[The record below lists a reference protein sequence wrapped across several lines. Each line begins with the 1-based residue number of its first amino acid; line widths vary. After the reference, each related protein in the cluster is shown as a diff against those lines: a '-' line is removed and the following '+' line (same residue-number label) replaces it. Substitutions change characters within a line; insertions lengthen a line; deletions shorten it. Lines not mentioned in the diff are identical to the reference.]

1 MNILLKRLLLSSF
14 MVIFLSISN
23 SYAQTE
29 SDKIDKLIEQKR
41 YFNKKNKNNSGFK
54 IQIFNGNEVDA
65 IKIKRNFDA
74 LYPDYTTLIIY
85 KSPEWKTQV
94 GPFKTRLEADRTLL
108 AIKQDYKGAIV
119 IEEKN

>member
-1 MNILLKRLLLSSF
+1 MNILLKRLLLPTF
-14 MVIFLSISN
+14 MVLFLSITN

-29 SDKIDKLIEQKR
+29 SEKIDKLIEQKR
-41 YFNKKNKNNSGFK
+41 FFNKKNKNNSGFK
-54 IQIFNGNEVDA
+54 IQIYNGNETEA
-65 IKIKRNFDA
+65 LKTKRNFDA
-74 LYPDYTTLIIY
+74 IYTDYPTLIVY

-108 AIKQDYKGAIV
+108 AIKQEYKGAIV